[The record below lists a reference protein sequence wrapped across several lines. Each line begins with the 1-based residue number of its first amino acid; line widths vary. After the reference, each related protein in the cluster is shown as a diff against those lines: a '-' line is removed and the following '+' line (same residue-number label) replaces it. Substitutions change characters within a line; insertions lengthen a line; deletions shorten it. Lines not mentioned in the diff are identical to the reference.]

1 MNRSR
6 WFIGL
11 LLGMLY
17 VQADGLRSACLK
29 IRAKGK

>member
-11 LLGMLY
+11 LLGMLC
-17 VQADGLRSACLK
+17 VQADGLRSAYLK
-29 IRAKGK
+29 IREKGK